1 MSLLSQVDGHWNAL
15 VMNMVGENGSIF
27 IHQVHWS
34 QQIRWREYS
43 SWDGS
48 KQPALGHK
56 PVVVR
61 KDVEQDVVLTVC
73 GARSSS

>member
-27 IHQVHWS
+27 IQQVHWS